1 MQYPRIRELRQER
14 RLTQHQMADLLHI
27 SPSAYFRY
35 ERGIS
40 DIPMGVI
47 CSMAIIHHTSVDYL
61 AGITDQRILHRK
73 RE

>member
-1 MQYPRIRELRQER
+1 MQHPHIRELRQER
-14 RLTQHQMADLLHI
+14 RLTQRQMADLLHI
-27 SPSAYFRY
+27 SPSAYSRY

-47 CSMAIIHHTSVDYL
+47 CGMAVIHHTSVDYL
-61 AGITDQRILHRK
+61 AGITDQRIPHRK